1 MADAFRDAL
10 ADDLRADLG
19 LDEGDRHVL
28 YVDTMRNVTIGTGR
42 NLSAV
47 GISADE
53 DALML
58 SNDIKRAEDSL
69 DASYPWW
76 RGLPHGPARVMANLM
91 FNMGPGRFATFRLYL
106 NATYERRWNDACD
119 ELRNSTWWNQVGE
132 RGPRMVA
139 RMMEGT

>member
-1 MADAFRDAL
+1 MDDAFRAAL

-28 YVDTMRNVTIGTGR
+28 YVDSTRNVTIGTGR
-42 NLSAV
+42 NLTAI

-58 SNDIKRAEDSL
+58 ANDIKRAEDSL
-69 DASYPWW
+69 DGDYSWW
-76 RGLPHGPARVMANLM
+76 RDLPHGPARVMANLM
-91 FNMGPGRFATFRLYL
+91 FNMGPARLAKFPRFL
-106 NATYERRWNDACD
+106 NAMYSGKWDNACA
-119 ELRNSTWWNQVGE
+119 ELQNSNWWTQVGE

-139 RMMEGT
+139 RLMEGA

>member
-1 MADAFRDAL
+1 MDDAFRAAL

-19 LDEGDRHVL
+19 LDEGDRHKL
-28 YVDTMRNVTIGTGR
+28 YFDSLGNASIATGR
-42 NLSAV
+42 NLNAV

-58 SNDIKRAEDSL
+58 TNDIRRAEDSL

-91 FNMGPGRFATFRLYL
+91 FNMGPEHLSAFKHFLKYVEDHDWA
-106 NATYERRWNDACD
+106 NACD
-119 ELRNSTWWNQVGE
+119 ELRNSRWWNQVGE

-139 RMMEGT
+139 RLMEGA